1 MRKLITLAMGALL
14 AVAACK
20 ETPKPAGEQP
30 AAQPA
35 AQQAAQPAQGA
46 AAGAPGAKIPIELF
60 VMSQCPYGVQ
70 VMTTM
75 ADVVKDI
82 GANVDVK
89 FQFIGDDL
97 GNGQFK
103 SMHGDAEVQGDLL
116 EVCAQNTFNDTAKL
130 MTFMACLNKNY
141 RQIPQG
147 WEACATEAQYDV
159 AQLKACYEGEQGKKF
174 LAESMKTAKDKK
186 ATGSPTIFLAG
197 ERYSGGREKVDFL
210 RAVCD
215 KSNPK
220 PQVCSTLPEPV
231 KFTMTILSDK
241 RCTECEARVQRMEG
255 QLKSMFS
262 GMTTTK
268 LDYADQPGKD
278 LYTKTQVKYLPAF
291 LFEKIVETDPGY
303 GRLKRWM
310 TPQGDFLNLNVGSK
324 FDPTAE
330 ICDNKTDDTG
340 DGKVDCDDDTCK
352 NTLECRPE
360 VPKKL
365 EVFIMSGCPFGIK
378 ALDAMKEVLEAFKD
392 DKITFE
398 VHYIATENGDGTFQ
412 SLHGAWEVDE
422 NIRELCAFK
431 LGGMQKGMEYAWCRN
446 PNIRDAAG
454 AKDCATKAKLDVAK
468 WDACSTGAEGKK
480 LLSDDA
486 KIGNGLGISASPTWL
501 ANNKAKFSGVDA
513 ERIKQSLCQSNKDLK
528 GCGKTLSTDA
538 KVQGSC
544 G

>member
-1 MRKLITLAMGALL
+1 MRKHWITLAMSALL
-14 AVAACK
+14 LIAACK

-30 AAQPA
+30 AQPA
-35 AQQAAQPAQGA
+35 AAQQPAAPQGT

-75 ADVVKDI
+75 ADVMKDI
-82 GANVDVK
+82 GDNVDVK
-89 FQFIGDDL
+89 FEFIGDDL

-103 SMHGDAEVQGDLL
+103 SMHGDAEVQGNLL
-116 EVCAQNTFNDTAKL
+116 EICAQKLEPAKY
-130 MTFMACLNKNY
+130 MAFFSCLNKNY
-141 RQIPQG
+141 RQLPQG
-147 WEACATEAQYDV
+147 WEACATEAQIDQ
-159 AQLKACYEGEQGKKF
+159 AKIKACFEGDEGKKL
-174 LAESMKTAKDKK
+174 LAESFKTAKDKK

-210 RAVCD
+210 RVVCD
-215 KSNPK
+215 KLSTK

-231 KFTMTILSDK
+231 KFTMTVISDK

-255 QLKSMFS
+255 QLKGMFT
-262 GMTTTK
+262 GMTIAKT
-268 LDYADQPGKD
+268 DYADPAGKE
-278 LYTKTQVKYLPAF
+278 LYTKTQVKFLPAF
-291 LFEKIVETDPGY
+291 LFEKSVETDPGY

-310 TPQGDFLNLNVGSK
+310 TPQGDFLSLNVGSK
-324 FDPTAE
+324 FDPAAE
-330 ICDNKTDDTG
+330 ICDNKVDDTG
-340 DGKVDCDDDTCK
+340 DGKIDCDDDTCK
-352 NTLECRPE
+352 NTLECRTE
-360 VPKKL
+360 IPKKL

-412 SLHGAWEVDE
+412 SLHGQWEVDE

-431 LGGMQKGMEYAWCRN
+431 HGGLQKGMEYAWCRN

-454 AKDCATKAKLDVAK
+454 WKDCATKAKLDVAK
-468 WDACSTGAEGKK
+468 VEACSTGAEGKK
-480 LLSDDA
+480 LHSDDI
-486 KIGNGLGISASPTWL
+486 KIANGMGISASPTWL
-501 ANNKAKFSGVDA
+501 ANNKSKFSGVDA
-513 ERIKQSLCQSNKDLK
+513 ERIKQSLCQNNKDLK
-528 GCGKTLSTDA
+528 GCGKTLSTDS

>member
-14 AVAACK
+14 LVAACK

-35 AQQAAQPAQGA
+35 ATAAQPATGA

-75 ADVVKDI
+75 TDVVKEI

-89 FQFIGDDL
+89 FEYIGDDL

-103 SMHGDAEVQGDLL
+103 SMHGDGEVQGDLL
-116 EVCAQNTFNDTAKL
+116 EVCAQKLFADTTKL
-130 MTFMACLNKNY
+130 TTFMACLNKNY
-141 RQIPQG
+141 RQLPAG
-147 WEACATEAQYDV
+147 WEACATEAGYD
-159 AQLKACYEGEQGKKF
+159 QPKLKACFEGDEGKKL
-174 LAESMKTAKDKK
+174 LAESFKTAKDKK

-215 KSNPK
+215 KLSTK

-231 KFTMTILSDK
+231 KFTMTVISDK

-255 QLKSMFS
+255 QLKSMFT
-262 GMTTTK
+262 GMTIAK
-268 LDYADQPGKD
+268 VDYADQAGKD
-278 LYTKTQVKYLPAF
+278 LYTKSAVKYLPAF

-310 TPQGDFLNLNVGSK
+310 TPQGDFLSLNVGSK

-330 ICDNKTDDTG
+330 ICDNKVDDTN
-340 DGKVDCDDDTCK
+340 DGKIDCDDDTCK
-352 NTLECRPE
+352 NTLECRAE
-360 VPKKL
+360 IPKKL
-365 EVFIMSGCPFGIK
+365 EVFVMSGCPFGIK

-412 SLHGAWEVDE
+412 SLHGQWEVDE

-431 LGGMQKGMEYAWCRN
+431 QGAQKGMEYVWCRN

-454 AKDCATKAKLDVAK
+454 WKDCATKAKLDVAK
-468 WDACSTGAEGKK
+468 LESCSTGADGKK
-480 LLSDDA
+480 LLSEDI
-486 KIGNGLGISASPTWL
+486 KIANGLGISASPTWL

-513 ERIKQSLCQSNKDLK
+513 ERIKQSLCQNNKDLK
-528 GCGKTLSTDA
+528 GCGKTLSTDTQ
-538 KVQGSC
+538 VQGSC